1 MGRVMLI
8 PAHTMSHGEE
18 GFDCFNESEC
28 SEPILMHLLLESSI
42 GLFDVFC
49 GGVKVSQKYSNRNDF

>member
-1 MGRVMLI
+1 
-8 PAHTMSHGEE
+8 
-18 GFDCFNESEC
+18 
-28 SEPILMHLLLESSI
+28 LLESSI